1 MHSLLAN
8 ARALR
13 TNSSD
18 AERRLWRFVRNRQ
31 LAGYRFRR
39 QIPLGRYIVDFV
51 CLRARLVV
59 ELDGGQHLAN
69 ASEDIERTL
78 DLARAG
84 FRVLRF
90 WNNEVLAQTEVV
102 LESIL
107 EALIQACPHPD
118 PLPQAGEGEHRATC
132 GDE

>member
-1 MHSLLAN
+1 M
-8 ARALR
+8 
-13 TNSSD
+13 
-18 AERRLWRFVRNRQ
+18 
-31 LAGYRFRR
+31 
-39 QIPLGRYIVDFV
+39 PLGRYIVDFV

-118 PLPQAGEGEHRATC
+118 PLPQAGEGEQRSEAD
-132 GDE
+132 GN